1 MQTRF
6 QVREIDVSKGYCLLV
21 TDKNRTR
28 VTFGFDDLD
37 AQLQRL
43 EQFLVFTDDSRMELE
58 TVNLLVQRNIPVT
71 FAKPASQVINDTI
84 DPEGEEPRILRAL
97 PVNPEAKKELRRQ
110 EKNQRRPGP
119 RRKFAGRN
127 RWNVGGKINSM
138 ASSDLMVG
146 LEIGTSKIC
155 VVVGEGRPDGTIK
168 ILGVGQ
174 APSRGVR
181 KGEIVDFETAMKCV
195 HEAVVD
201 AETKS
206 DIMIESVYVAVAGSH
221 IQSFNN
227 RGAVLL
233 PEDRDEIDEQD
244 IEDVKISAREVS
256 IPAPNA
262 FLHSIIQHYHV
273 DGQDGVLNPV
283 GMLGQKLEADFH
295 IIHGVRT
302 RIQNTIRC
310 VKELPLEVEDVVF
323 SALAAAQVV
332 LTPQQKSL
340 GALVIDIGG
349 GTTDYIL
356 YVDGVVK
363 QTGVL
368 GVGGDHITNDISMG
382 LRIPMT
388 RAEKLKIEEGSVT
401 LGNCLPGETVQL
413 KDDSGFAGK
422 EIERETLNTIIH
434 LRLRETFELLKRK
447 LEEEPFINYISEG
460 VFITGGCSHLKGIDH
475 LAEEIFELP
484 ARVAHAQTMSG
495 LTSAFENPQFSAA
508 IGLIRYA
515 QAVQSSGR
523 SAAGS
528 AAFSDK
534 IFSGMR

>member
-1 MQTRF
+1 
-6 QVREIDVSKGYCLLV
+6 
-21 TDKNRTR
+21 
-28 VTFGFDDLD
+28 
-37 AQLQRL
+37 
-43 EQFLVFTDDSRMELE
+43 
-58 TVNLLVQRNIPVT
+58 
-71 FAKPASQVINDTI
+71 
-84 DPEGEEPRILRAL
+84 
-97 PVNPEAKKELRRQ
+97 
-110 EKNQRRPGP
+110 
-119 RRKFAGRN
+119 
-127 RWNVGGKINSM
+127 M
-138 ASSDLMVG
+138 ASNNLMVG

-201 AETKS
+201 AEQKS
-206 DIMIESVYVAVAGSH
+206 DVMIRSVYVAVAGSH
-221 IQSFNN
+221 LQSFNN
-227 RGAVLL
+227 RGCVMLL
-233 PEDRDEIDEQD
+233 KDRDEMDEQD

-256 IPAPNA
+256 IPAQNV

-323 SALAAAQVV
+323 TALAAAQIV
-332 LTPQQKSL
+332 LTQHQKNL
-340 GALVIDIGG
+340 GALVIDIGA

-356 YVDGVVK
+356 YVDGAVR
-363 QTGVL
+363 QSGVL

-382 LRIPMT
+382 LRIPMA

-401 LGNCLPGETVQL
+401 LGNCLPGETVLL

-422 EIERETLNTIIH
+422 EVERETLNTIIH
-434 LRLRETFELLKRK
+434 MRLRESLELLKRQ
-447 LEEEPFINYISEG
+447 LEEESFINFTGAGI
-460 VFITGGCSHLKGIDH
+460 FITGGCSLLNGIDH
-475 LAEEIFELP
+475 LAGEIFEMP
-484 ARVAHAQTMSG
+484 AHVAHAQTMSG
-495 LTSAFENPQFSAA
+495 LTSAFQNPQFSTA
-508 IGLIRYA
+508 IGLIKYA
-515 QAVQSSGR
+515 QAVQAERPQRRGFGR
-523 SAAGS
+523 
-528 AAFSDK
+528 
-534 IFSGMR
+534 IFSRFLPGIR